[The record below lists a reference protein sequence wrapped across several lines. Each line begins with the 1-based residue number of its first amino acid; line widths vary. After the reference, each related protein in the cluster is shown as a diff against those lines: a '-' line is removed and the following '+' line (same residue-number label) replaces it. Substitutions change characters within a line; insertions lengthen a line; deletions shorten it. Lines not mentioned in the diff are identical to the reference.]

1 MSSSM
6 GRIIPY
12 ILEKK
17 CLKPPARRKPQHD
30 EQLTPDE
37 NIDENTEDSLDS
49 LILTVLSFLVGY
61 FLRNTNSFFF
71 RAEHPRS
78 SDRLVLGILVA
89 ATTGGLWLNQS
100 GTPKMP
106 KLTGLS

>member
-1 MSSSM
+1 M

-61 FLRNTNSFFF
+61 FCVIQTLFF
-71 RAEHPRS
+71 
-78 SDRLVLGILVA
+78 
-89 ATTGGLWLNQS
+89 QS
-100 GTPKMP
+100 
-106 KLTGLS
+106 